1 MRRLVHN
8 LPLASSPTQQPS
20 LNTRFIGPGLAHWM
34 SPFLAAILNSET
46 VRART
51 EEFQARGQFGARHFD
66 KVVFT
71 LPIARFEAGNA
82 LHQNLAAAAR
92 EAEAVAAAV
101 ALPEGVR
108 FQRARKLVRDALT
121 EAGVAPRIDALVAR
135 LLDRS

>member
-1 MRRLVHN
+1 M
-8 LPLASSPTQQPS
+8 
-20 LNTRFIGPGLAHWM
+20 
-34 SPFLAAILNSET
+34 
-46 VRART
+46 
-51 EEFQARGQFGARHFD
+51 
-66 KVVFT
+66 VFT